1 MSSLQVI
8 IQHNSG
14 RAQGPGLPAAQ
25 LSQLAAAAICHCQT
39 QLIPGSSRTGRSEVW
54 LGVWGRVVGH
64 QHFFP
69 QPRPHSESEAGLESV
84 RSRGGSGL
92 AGRLGRAREVAGRE
106 STKLINEEEN

>member
-1 MSSLQVI
+1 M
-8 IQHNSG
+8 
-14 RAQGPGLPAAQ
+14 
-25 LSQLAAAAICHCQT
+25 
-39 QLIPGSSRTGRSEVW
+39 
-54 LGVWGRVVGH
+54 GH

-69 QPRPHSESEAGLESV
+69 QPRPHSQTEAGLESL